1 MTEIRPNSF
10 LNGDLNVLFIKSILK
25 MQWKRL
31 KVKGQAKIYQG
42 KTKWRSQFTENK
54 VQENK
59 KVLKTT
65 KMVIL
70 SWWIQ
75 FTMKK

>member
-1 MTEIRPNSF
+1 
-10 LNGDLNVLFIKSILK
+10 

-31 KVKGQAKIYQG
+31 KVKQQAKVYQA
-42 KTKWRSQFTENK
+42 KTKRRYQFTENK

-70 SWWIQ
+70 S
-75 FTMKK
+75 

>member
-31 KVKGQAKIYQG
+31 KVKQQAKVYQA
-42 KTKWRSQFTENK
+42 KTKRRYQFTENK

-70 SWWIQ
+70 S
-75 FTMKK
+75 